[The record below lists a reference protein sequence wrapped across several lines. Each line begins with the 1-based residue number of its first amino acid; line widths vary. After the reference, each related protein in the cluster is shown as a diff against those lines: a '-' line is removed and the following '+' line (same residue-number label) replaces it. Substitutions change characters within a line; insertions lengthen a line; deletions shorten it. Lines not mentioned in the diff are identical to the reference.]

1 LKQIKVSEQGGCPP
15 NPIYDRLS
23 FYIKPR
29 ILAEGARNEL
39 CTRLIDYRFVFSVKG
54 MIQFGAK
61 NTLLAF
67 APGEMSILYTP
78 EMWRMSRGFV
88 FDPCVLSM

>member
-1 LKQIKVSEQGGCPP
+1 
-15 NPIYDRLS
+15 
-23 FYIKPR
+23 
-29 ILAEGARNEL
+29 
-39 CTRLIDYRFVFSVKG
+39 

-88 FDPCVLSM
+88 FDPGVLSMQVEGD